1 MIDTRQKRIL
11 LLAVHAGELLM
22 KNGAETYR
30 VEDTIERICKA
41 CKVPYVEVFATQTGI
56 FVTIDSGK
64 DDSDVFTYVKRISG
78 GNSTDLKKISE
89 INKFSREFT
98 STEMPIDEGTER
110 LRQIKRIKPLSIP
123 LQLLVAAL
131 ISAFFC
137 LLFEGGILDAVCAV
151 FIGAASYAVSLLLA
165 KQSLNYFMKGVICS
179 ALACILSLLICAPF
193 SGLHYHSMLIG
204 VLMIYVPGGAIT
216 LCIRDFLAGHMVS
229 GLAKMAEVFI
239 IAISL
244 ATGAGIIL
252 SLCNSMGGVILAIL
266 LWNFYLHFSAHWDLQ
281 SFLTSHY
288 AIYL

>member
-1 MIDTRQKRIL
+1 MIDTRQKKIL

-56 FVTIDSGK
+56 FVTIDNGK

-78 GNSTDLKKISE
+78 GNSTDLKKVSE

-98 STEMPIDEGTER
+98 TTNMTLEEGTEKLR
-110 LRQIKRIKPLSIP
+110 EIRQIKPLPIII
-123 LQLLVAAL
+123 QLLGAAL

-137 LLFEGGILDAVCAV
+137 LLFEGGPLDSIFAAG
-151 FIGAASYAVSLLLA
+151 IGIASYALSLVLA
-165 KQSLNYFMKGVICS
+165 KFSLNYFMKGFFCS
-179 ALACILSLLICAPF
+179 ALACLLSLVFCAPF
-193 SGLHYHSMLIG
+193 SGLHYASMLIG
-204 VLMIYVPGGAIT
+204 VQMIFVPGGAIT

-229 GLAKMAEVFI
+229 GLAKMAEVFL

-244 ATGAGIIL
+244 ATGAGIVL
-252 SLCNSMGGVILAIL
+252 TLWNSMGGVI
-266 LWNFYLHFSAHWDLQ
+266 
-281 SFLTSHY
+281 
-288 AIYL
+288 